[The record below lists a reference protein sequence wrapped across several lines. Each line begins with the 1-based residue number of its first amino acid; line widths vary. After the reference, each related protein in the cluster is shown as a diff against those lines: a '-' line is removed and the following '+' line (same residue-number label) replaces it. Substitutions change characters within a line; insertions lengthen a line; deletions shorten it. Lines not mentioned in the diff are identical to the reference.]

1 MDLKNFRLENLALS
15 TQILIFG
22 ALALG
27 LGAVVYRFYLQG
39 PMDERRE
46 LRSEVARLES
56 AVAQGTAIKLRLNRF
71 KQEVAD
77 LERRLEVLRSILPSQ
92 KETPVILQRVQE
104 MAATSNLKI
113 MKFTP
118 QPTVPRAFYSD
129 WPIRL
134 EVQGSYNGLG
144 EFFSKISRSARI
156 INVDTISVKGIEGS
170 VNPQMTLSA
179 SCTATTFVFR
189 EDQILLGGK

>member
-189 EDQILLGGK
+189 EDQILLGGT